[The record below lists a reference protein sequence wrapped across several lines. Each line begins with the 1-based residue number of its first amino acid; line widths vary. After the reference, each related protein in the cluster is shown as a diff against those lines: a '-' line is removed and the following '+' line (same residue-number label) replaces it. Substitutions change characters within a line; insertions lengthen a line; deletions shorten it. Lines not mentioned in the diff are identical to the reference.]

1 MRSRSWV
8 LTYFWERAVCKIQDV
23 GSATVSFG
31 IYGSRSCMIFA
42 KEECDCPFRPM
53 TDFFKWVDKNNAAVI
68 TGSGVLKGRTA
79 TSSFRSKM

>member
-1 MRSRSWV
+1 
-8 LTYFWERAVCKIQDV
+8 
-23 GSATVSFG
+23 
-31 IYGSRSCMIFA
+31 MIFA

-53 TDFFKWVDKNNAAVI
+53 TDSLRWFDKNNAAVI